1 MTPVLGRRAALGVL
15 ALAAPAAL
23 AACGAPSASAL
34 RPVSAGV
41 RLATDWARRPDGTGA
56 VTGDEG
62 APFRVVSHDAPPPVV
77 RNGGLEAGLPD
88 AHAATYVLADAGAD
102 VVRIGATFAVG
113 PGSEAGSLCLA
124 TFTGIPLE
132 GPAPRTRCHFVI
144 TPERWIYGLIE
155 DPTRLTVLAR
165 GVHASPLHPDG
176 TSYAA
181 EVVVTGST
189 ASLSLPDGTTTA
201 VSDPRIATLGGRFA
215 CWEFYKD
222 AAGAA
227 DVRLVRSWAG

>member
-1 MTPVLGRRAALGVL
+1 MPVLDRRAALGAL
-15 ALAAPAAL
+15 ALAVPAAL
-23 AACGAPSASAL
+23 VACSSTVEPAL
-34 RPVSAGV
+34 RPVAAGV
-41 RLATDWARRPDGTGA
+41 RLATDWARRAAGTGA

-62 APFRVVSHDAPPPVV
+62 VPFRVVAHDAPPPVV
-77 RNGGLEAGLPD
+77 RNGALEAGLPD

-102 VVRIGATFAVG
+102 VVRIGATFAFG

-124 TFTGIPLE
+124 AFTGIPLE
-132 GPAPRTRCHFVI
+132 GPVPRSRCHFVI
-144 TPERWIYGLIE
+144 TPRRWLYGVI
-155 DPTRLTVLAR
+155 DAGSLTVLR
-165 GVHASPLHPDG
+165 QGLHDGGLRQDG

-181 EVVVTGST
+181 EAVVTGST
-189 ASLSLPDGTTTA
+189 ASLSLPDGSTA
-201 VSDPRIATLGGRFA
+201 TVDDPRIAALGGRFA